1 MYLPI
6 EQESGI
12 GLLII
17 GLLIIIPMLII
28 EIKER
33 LEK

>member
-17 GLLIIIPMLII
+17 GLLIILPMLIL

>member
-17 GLLIIIPMLII
+17 GLLIIIPMLIL